1 MKPKLTF
8 ILRMIPMILLIAFL
22 SAVTTFII
30 KPLGQVALFLSVFTI
45 YSIALLG
52 TYYHF
57 NHLLKLMVSNIQSI
71 GNKELMDRF
80 LKDPNLFKGHF
91 SRLRDFKIIT
101 EQYSQTYRDA
111 QLEQTENESKL
122 RELERINL
130 FKNHI
135 LDTLLKV
142 NHLFLNLNDS
152 NDYYSVI
159 LNSAIDVIEHAD
171 KGSLLL
177 FNAQTE
183 RFEFKTCVGFDLHE
197 LKKVTMTLEETFL
210 FKNAHGHYEEPTLI
224 KNVRQ
229 SDHELLDEESFQN
242 LERAGGLEIVE
253 TLSSPIVIDGQII
266 AILNIDSEVPDA
278 FDEVD
283 KQLIHFFAS
292 QIAIALKNKYLVDET
307 VNMSRYDKLTGAY
320 NRNYFE
326 KILSTHKEYSMDTL
340 EPYSLILCDLNYLK
354 IINDTYGHSAGDLI
368 LREFSSLIHYHIR
381 ETDVFS
387 RIGGDEFVIFLR
399 NISHTNAEEKMAK
412 VFQAIENST
421 VDFQGQLLPVSFSY
435 GIASSPDDSMIYD
448 VLIKIADIRMY
459 KFKEKY
465 KLEHPDKISF
475 INNF

>member
-1 MKPKLTF
+1 MNPKLAFIFRMVLIILFVVTFSALATF
-8 ILRMIPMILLIAFL
+8 IVMPLGPIAIFL
-22 SAVTTFII
+22 SLV
-30 KPLGQVALFLSVFTI
+30 VVFTL
-45 YSIALLG
+45 ALLG
-52 TYYHF
+52 TYFHF
-57 NHLLKLMVSNIQSI
+57 NHLLKLMIKNIQSS
-71 GNKELMDRF
+71 GNQEMIDRF
-80 LKDPNLFKGHF
+80 LNDPSLTRGHF
-91 SRLRDFKIIT
+91 TRLNDFKSIT
-101 EQYSQTYRDA
+101 EQYSKTYREA
-111 QLEQTENESKL
+111 QFEQTESENKL

-177 FNAQTE
+177 YNAQSE
-183 RFEFKTCVGFDLHE
+183 RFEFKTCVGFDLNE

-210 FKNAHGHYEEPTLI
+210 FQNAHGNYDEPTLI

-229 SDHELLDEESFQN
+229 SDHELLDEEAFLN
-242 LERAGGLEIVE
+242 LERAGGLDIVE
-253 TLSSPIVIDGQII
+253 TLSSPIIIDGQII

-307 VNMSRYDKLTGAY
+307 VNMSRFDKLTGAY

-326 KILSTHKEYSMDTL
+326 KLLSTHKEYAMDSL

-354 IINDTYGHSAGDLI
+354 IINDTFGHSAGDLI
-368 LREFSSLIHYHIR
+368 LKEFSSLIHYHIR

-399 NISHTNAEEKMAK
+399 NISHANAEEKMAK
-412 VFQAIENST
+412 VFHAIENST
-421 VDFQGQLLPVSFSY
+421 VDFQGQPLPVSFSY

-465 KLEHPDKISF
+465 KLEHPDQISF